1 MTTDISAP
9 PSVPEI
15 ALENAALIERLRK
28 IKIGN
33 YTEDHGSHSKH
44 FAVRAVCEEAA
55 AEIERLKSERAILR
69 DSAKD
74 VIAWCDANPPA
85 GDALYCIARLRH
97 AIAATEPYNAGGKP
111 RE

>member
-33 YTEDHGSHSKH
+33 YTEDH
-44 FAVRAVCEEAA
+44 VR
-55 AEIERLKSERAILR
+55 
-69 DSAKD
+69 
-74 VIAWCDANPPA
+74 
-85 GDALYCIARLRH
+85 
-97 AIAATEPYNAGGKP
+97 
-111 RE
+111 